1 MADKFGAFETGF
13 ERPSLDNP
21 LLFSRYADEIAMRL
35 GHQYP
40 MHLGYRVKV
49 EKKEKDPRKREW
61 LVDLQRGWF
70 SGARVEIKPLAEKPH
85 RVRVRVSWQSRLMSV
100 MEKGFTCI
108 SMVPLFFLFIGL
120 TLATRLG
127 FALILTIVVAI
138 AWAIVGYIVM
148 FAVARVCAAI
158 FGNEFSSE
166 TRSALA
172 NKIEQFPLPQGA
184 PASTT

>member
-1 MADKFGAFETGF
+1 
-13 ERPSLDNP
+13 
-21 LLFSRYADEIAMRL
+21 
-35 GHQYP
+35 
-40 MHLGYRVKV
+40 
-49 EKKEKDPRKREW
+49 
-61 LVDLQRGWF
+61 
-70 SGARVEIKPLAEKPH
+70 
-85 RVRVRVSWQSRLMSV
+85 
-100 MEKGFTCI
+100 
-108 SMVPLFFLFIGL
+108 
-120 TLATRLG
+120 
-127 FALILTIVVAI
+127 LILTIVVAI